1 MMRIARDVAE
11 TVGFS
16 PSALTIG
23 NFDGVHIGHQHLLC
37 TTCDSAKRMGASPT
51 VLTFDPHPSRIV
63 APERTPRLLTTIDE
77 RYAWMAAEGIE
88 QVLVLPFTMEIARLT
103 PEEFVRDILVNA
115 LRAKIV
121 LVGENFRF
129 GHKQSGDT
137 GVLAALGKHFGF
149 DVCLAESVTCRGQVV
164 SSSAVRKFVDAGEA
178 GMAWR
183 FLGRPYSITGD
194 VIHGRGVGSKQTVPT
209 LNLKTSAEVLPRNG
223 VYVTRTREI
232 GGVFTT
238 EPRKTER
245 RQWHSISNIG
255 YRPTFEGAED
265 SPQKLSIETFLL
277 DPLVGDAPQSIVLEF
292 LHRVRDERKFESPEA
307 LKAQIMRDVKQAN
320 SFFRLVGPKET

>member
-1 MMRIARDVAE
+1 MRIARDVAE
-11 TVGFS
+11 TARFS

-23 NFDGVHIGHQHLLC
+23 NFDGVHIGHQHLLR
-37 TTCDSAKRMGASPT
+37 TTWDFAKRTGASPT

-88 QVLVLPFTMEIARLT
+88 QVLVLPFTMEIARLA

-137 GVLAALGKHFGF
+137 RVLAALGKQF
-149 DVCLAESVTCRGQVV
+149 DFEVFLAESVTCRRQVV
-164 SSSAVRKFVDAGEA
+164 SSSAVRKFLDSGDA

-183 FLGRPYSITGD
+183 FLGRPYSIAGD
-194 VIHGRGVGSKQTVPT
+194 VVHGRGVGSKQTVPT

-223 VYVTRTREI
+223 VYVTRTREM
-232 GGVFTT
+232 GGFTKT
-238 EPRKTER
+238 EPR
-245 RQWHSISNIG
+245 QWNSISNIG
-255 YRPTFEGAED
+255 VRPTFEDAED
-265 SPQKLSIETFLL
+265 SPHKVSIETFLL
-277 DPLVGDAPQSIVLEF
+277 DPLVGEAPAKIVLEF
-292 LHRVRDERKFESPEA
+292 LHRVREERKFESSEA

-320 SFFRLVGPKET
+320 SFFRLVGNLPKRFSHE

>member
-1 MMRIARDVAE
+1 MRIARDVAE
-11 TVGFS
+11 TAGFS

-23 NFDGVHIGHQHLLC
+23 NFDGVHIGHQHLLRN
-37 TTCDSAKRMGASPT
+37 TRDFAKRMDASPT
-51 VLTFDPHPSRIV
+51 VLTFDPHPSRVV

-77 RYAWMAAEGIE
+77 RCAWMAAEGIE
-88 QVLVLPFTMEIARLT
+88 QVLVLPFTIEIARLT

-137 GVLAALGKHFGF
+137 KVLAALGKQF
-149 DVCLAESVTCRGQVV
+149 DFEVLLAESVMCRGQVV
-164 SSSAVRKFVDAGEA
+164 SSSAVRKFLDLGDA

-223 VYVTRTREI
+223 VYATRTREI
-232 GGVFTT
+232 GSG
-238 EPRKTER
+238 
-245 RQWHSISNIG
+245 RQWNSISNIG
-255 YRPTFEGAED
+255 YRPTFEDAED

-277 DPLVGDAPQSIVLEF
+277 EPLVGEAPARIVLEF

-320 SFFRLVGPKET
+320 SFFRLVSRLPKNVSRR

>member
-1 MMRIARDVAE
+1 MRIARDVSE
-11 TVGFS
+11 TAGFS

-23 NFDGVHIGHQHLLC
+23 NFDGVHIGHQHLLR
-37 TTCDSAKRMGASPT
+37 TTGDFAKSIGASPT
-51 VLTFDPHPSRIV
+51 VLTFDPHPSRVV
-63 APERTPRLLTTIDE
+63 APERTPRLLTTIEE
-77 RYAWMAAEGIE
+77 RCAWMAADGIE
-88 QVLVLPFTMEIARLT
+88 QVLVLPFTLETARLT

-137 GVLAALGKHFGF
+137 KVLTALGLQFGF
-149 DVCLAESVTCRGQVV
+149 EVCLVEPVTCRKRVV
-164 SSSAVRKFVDAGEA
+164 SSSAVRKFLDSGEA

-232 GGVFTT
+232 GGSFKT
-238 EPRKTER
+238 EPR
-245 RQWHSISNIG
+245 QWNSISNIG
-255 YRPTFEGAED
+255 YRPTFEDAED

-320 SFFRLVGPKET
+320 SFFRLVGRLPKSVSRN

>member
-1 MMRIARDVAE
+1 MRIARDVAE
-11 TVGFS
+11 TAGFS

-23 NFDGVHIGHQHLLC
+23 NFDGVHIGHQHLLRK
-37 TTCDSAKRMGASPT
+37 TCDFAKRMGVSPT
-51 VLTFDPHPSRIV
+51 VLTFEPHPSRIV

-77 RYAWMAAEGIE
+77 RCAWMAAEGIE
-88 QVLVLPFTMEIARLT
+88 QVLVLPFTMAIARLT

-129 GHKQSGDT
+129 GHKQSGDAK
-137 GVLAALGKHFGF
+137 VLTALGKQFGF
-149 DVCLAESVTCRGQVV
+149 EVCLAEPVTCRGQVV
-164 SSSAVRKFVDAGEA
+164 SSSGIRKFLDSGEA

-194 VIHGRGVGSKQTVPT
+194 VVRGRGVGSKQTVPT

-232 GGVFTT
+232 GGSSRS
-238 EPRKTER
+238 EPR
-245 RQWHSISNIG
+245 QWNSISNIG
-255 YRPTFEGAED
+255 VRPTFEGSDPE
-265 SPQKLSIETFLL
+265 LSIETFLL
-277 DPLVGDAPQSIVLEF
+277 DPPFVDMPRDAPQRMVVEF

-307 LKAQIMRDVKQAN
+307 LKTQIMRDVKQAK
-320 SFFRLVGPKET
+320 SFFRLVGSLPKER